1 MTTNPYISRGRLNTF
16 PNEESVMLEEVWAP
30 IRNFPDYAVS
40 NLGRVRSWRC
50 DPAGPC
56 LHLIAHGSGV
66 AVRLRANDRTMK
78 FPVHQLVAR
87 AFCPGE
93 TPARRIARHRDG
105 NRKNNRADN
114 LYWDTR
120 KRSEKTPTEE
130 NWRPVTL
137 RNSAVDAPGWE
148 VSDLG
153 AVRKAGVL
161 VEPVMRCLNRARGDK
176 GFQPAIDFGGGHVV
190 LLTTVVAEA
199 WVPNP
204 HGSRSVRRI
213 EKDITNNRAD
223 NLFWKTTNETSKGR
237 KVEKT
242 PQGEE
247 VWQPIQ
253 GAVGYEV
260 SNLGSI
266 RKDGSQRVYAPR
278 KRGGEPTAFLY
289 CSGRVRGIQVKQL
302 VAQAFV
308 PNPMGHGKVSRR
320 HGSPTLSCA
329 AVDLEWVADGSRGS
343 YRMGRR
349 STSKRAKLTPET
361 VLDARRR
368 VAAGERQSDVADSLG
383 VTPTAISLAIRGKTW
398 GWV

>member
-1 MTTNPYISRGRLNTF
+1 MHP
-16 PNEESVMLEEVWAP
+16 PNEMWAP
-30 IRNFPDYAVS
+30 IKHFSGYEVS
-40 NLGRVRSWRC
+40 SLGQVRRVVKGQ
-50 DPAGPC
+50 PKPP
-56 LHLIAHGSGV
+56 LIPIAHGSGL
-66 AVRLRANDRTMK
+66 AVRLRDNGRTRK
-78 FPVHQLVAR
+78 LPIHRLVAQ
-87 AFCPGE
+87 AFCPG
-93 TPARRIARHRDG
+93 ASGNRSIVRHRDG
-105 NRKNNRADN
+105 DRKNNRADN
-114 LYWDTR
+114 LEWGGPKQR
-120 KRSEKTPTEE
+120 PRKTPVPETE
-130 NWRPVTL
+130 NWAPVTL
-137 RNSAVDAPGWE
+137 RNSEIDVTGWE

-153 AVRKAGVL
+153 RVRKDGQL
-161 VEPVMRCLNRARGDK
+161 VEPVMRGLNRKRGDK
-176 GFQPAIDFGGGHVV
+176 GLQPAIDFGGGHQV

-204 HGSRSVRRI
+204 HGSRSVRRTV
-213 EKDITNNRAD
+213 KDITNNRAD

-237 KVEKT
+237 TVEKT

-289 CSGRVRGIQVKQL
+289 CSGHVRGIQVKRL

-308 PNPMGHGKVSRR
+308 PNPMGHAKVSRR
-320 HGSPTLSCA
+320 PGSPALSCRA
-329 AVDLEWVADGSRGS
+329 EDLEWVADGSRPS

-349 STSKRAKLTPET
+349 SASKRAKLTPES
-361 VLDARRR
+361 VLEARRR

-383 VTPTAISLAIRGKTW
+383 VTPTAISFAIRGKTW